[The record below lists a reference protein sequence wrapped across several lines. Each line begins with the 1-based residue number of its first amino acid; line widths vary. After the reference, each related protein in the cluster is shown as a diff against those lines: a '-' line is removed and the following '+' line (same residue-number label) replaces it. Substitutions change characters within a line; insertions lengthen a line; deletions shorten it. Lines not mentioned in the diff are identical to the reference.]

1 MMHFTAFICLNL
13 IDSPRDKRAERNP
26 VPLYS
31 RVHPDTN
38 KAHTKCS
45 ARRSH
50 SAAGAG
56 EEQME
61 NKAQLA
67 NLQLL
72 WKASQLFL
80 AISDVF

>member
-1 MMHFTAFICLNL
+1 MLNFTAFICLL
-13 IDSPRDKRAERNP
+13 TPPPGDKQTERNL
-26 VPLYS
+26 VPHIPACTQTRLA
-31 RVHPDTN
+31 PNATL
-38 KAHTKCS
+38 A
-45 ARRSH
+45 ARTQLSG
-50 SAAGAG
+50 SGV
-56 EEQME
+56 EQME